1 MTTATMN
8 FATKGDTTTVMFTM
22 ETSMLMV
29 VYTDP
34 ANRYVYAVDDK
45 EVVRKLSI
53 NRDVEHARKQYK
65 LARGLVGKQV
75 RFGVTAG
82 WSSDTWFNEI
92 VEA

>member
-1 MTTATMN
+1 MTTVTMN
-8 FATKGDTTTVMFTM
+8 FATKGDTVSASFTM

-53 NRDVEHARKQYK
+53 SRDVEHARKQYK
-65 LARGLVGKQV
+65 IARSLVGKQV

-92 VEA
+92 IEA

>member
-8 FATKGDTTTVMFTM
+8 FATKGDTVSASFTM
-22 ETSMLMV
+22 DTSMLMV

-53 NRDVEHARKQYK
+53 SRDVEHARKQYK
-65 LARGLVGKQV
+65 IARGLVGKQV

-92 VEA
+92 IEA

>member
-8 FATKGDTTTVMFTM
+8 YATKGDTVSASFTM

-34 ANRYVYAVDDK
+34 VNRYVYAVDDK

-53 NRDVEHARKQYK
+53 SRDVEHARKQYRI
-65 LARGLVGKQV
+65 ARSLVGKQV

-92 VEA
+92 IEA

>member
-1 MTTATMN
+1 MTTATIN
-8 FATKGDTTTVMFTM
+8 YATKGDTVSASFTM

-53 NRDVEHARKQYK
+53 TRDVEHARKQYK
-65 LARGLVGKQV
+65 IARSLIGKQV